1 MTCRPPDA
9 LTPPVKMYTRRGRAG
24 FSRVGGIPVQVR
36 SGDFHLAAGA
46 GPAPAPPES
55 SGQRPGADS
64 RAAPRDGVRRR
75 RRAARPVVLERPAD
89 STSLTAAE
97 AAVDK
102 SATVAAGCFRAPP
115 RREPRPAGNGRP
127 WVLAGYLR
135 TAGHRGVAGVR
146 PGVQL
151 ADRGRRRGGR
161 RASPGVRPGC
171 EGPRCASRAAVCWS
185 GSTGPWPRRRLSST
199 GGWRRCGSGRGPS
212 WGPECCGS
220 WRPTPAAAV
229 EHAVTILPAAADPVP
244 VCPAGRWR
252 ASGAG
257 RRPQDKK
264 MSSRWSSSPLSS
276 GERRVSS
283 RPKVRVGIRAWPCRR
298 WIWTVSAAGSTSQ
311 YSVTP
316 CLP

>member
-1 MTCRPPDA
+1 MSRSFLA
-9 LTPPVKMYTRRGRAG
+9 SAG
-24 FSRVGGIPVQVR
+24 ERTYAST
-36 SGDFHLAAGA
+36 
-46 GPAPAPPES
+46 
-55 SGQRPGADS
+55 GADS

-146 PGVQL
+146 PRCP
-151 ADRGRRRGGR
+151 ARRSRSAPRWSPSIAGRSSGMRRPSMRFTCGR
-161 RASPGVRPGC
+161 LLERKP
-171 EGPRCASRAAVCWS
+171 
-185 GSTGPWPRRRLSST
+185 GPWPRRRLSST